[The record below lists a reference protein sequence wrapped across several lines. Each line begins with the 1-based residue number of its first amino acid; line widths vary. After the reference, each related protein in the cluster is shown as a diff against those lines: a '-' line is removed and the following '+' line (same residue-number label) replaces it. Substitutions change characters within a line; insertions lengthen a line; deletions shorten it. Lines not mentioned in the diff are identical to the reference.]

1 MLDDMID
8 DALILDTEKT
18 TYQTNYDGYKLKFT
32 ILNPPVNIEDN
43 TDDA

>member
-1 MLDDMID
+1 MID
-8 DALILDTEKT
+8 DALILDTEKS
-18 TYQTNYDGYKLKFT
+18 TYQTTYDGYKLKFT